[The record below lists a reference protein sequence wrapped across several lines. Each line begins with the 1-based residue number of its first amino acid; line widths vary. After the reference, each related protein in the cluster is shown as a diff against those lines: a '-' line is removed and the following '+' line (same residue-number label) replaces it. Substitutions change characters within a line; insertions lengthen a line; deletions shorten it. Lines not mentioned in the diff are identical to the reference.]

1 MSKFQRSPV
10 KLVVRNPTS
19 IKEMAAARTRRP
31 AKCAAESR
39 VDELGE
45 ISASVAKMRED
56 LLDYNPV
63 LAVMAE
69 ALQKAVALEIE
80 FQRCNLMLTSD
91 RA

>member
-10 KLVVRNPTS
+10 KLVVRNHTS
-19 IKEMAAARTRRP
+19 IKEMANARARRTT
-31 AKCAAESR
+31 KCAGQSR

-45 ISASVAKMRED
+45 ISASVSKMRDD

-80 FQRCNLMLTSD
+80 SQRCNLMLT
-91 RA
+91 AAHG

>member
-10 KLVVRNPTS
+10 KLVVRHHTS
-19 IKEMAAARTRRP
+19 IKEMTAARARRP
-31 AKCAAESR
+31 AKCAAELR
-39 VDELGE
+39 VDELGD
-45 ISASVAKMRED
+45 ISVSISKMRDE

-63 LAVMAE
+63 LSVMAE

-80 FQRCNLMLTSD
+80 SQRCSLMFTAD

>member
-10 KLVVRNPTS
+10 KLVVRNHTS
-19 IKEMAAARTRRP
+19 IKDMVHARARRP
-31 AKCAAESR
+31 PKCAVQSR

-45 ISASVAKMRED
+45 ISASVSKMRDD
-56 LLDYNPV
+56 LLDYSPV

-80 FQRCNLMLTSD
+80 SQRFNVMFAEE